1 MFSFLLGYYF
11 IPEISYPVINDIEI
25 YGYFKNFCSILQI
38 DNELEKININ
48 VLNSDDFSQIKEKW
62 NNVDLLNKMIPGLID
77 GIRKSI
83 TENVLDES
91 ILLQLLSVVEE
102 LFEHDYSDALGD
114 FIELLYKNLF
124 EALSMDIRNDV
135 L

>member
-1 MFSFLLGYYF
+1 
-11 IPEISYPVINDIEI
+11 
-25 YGYFKNFCSILQI
+25 
-38 DNELEKININ
+38 
-48 VLNSDDFSQIKEKW
+48 
-62 NNVDLLNKMIPGLID
+62 MIPGLID

-91 ILLQLLSVVEE
+91 ILLQLLSVVED

-135 L
+135 I